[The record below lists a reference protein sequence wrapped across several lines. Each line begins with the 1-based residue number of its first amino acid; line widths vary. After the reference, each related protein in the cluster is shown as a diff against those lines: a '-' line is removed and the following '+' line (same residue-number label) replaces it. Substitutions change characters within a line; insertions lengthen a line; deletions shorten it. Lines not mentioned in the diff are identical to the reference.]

1 VRALRRGHSLRLG
14 IAIGLVGG
22 VLPLMKGTGYEL
34 FPALVVAIAL
44 IAVRGLGDPASR
56 LMRGLFQRGASAV
69 SSMGGA
75 VVSVRRM
82 LPSRLIAAAAGVLA
96 FMAVTFAWAQVAPGF
111 NRGGALGG
119 VSPTGVVAGG
129 GQLGGHIV
137 YLWETFLPR
146 LPFMA
151 QHWSRPWPFYD
162 IYVKRGFGAFGW
174 YAIFFNEWVYQTIVG
189 VMAVVLAGIL
199 AALVR
204 YRRAV
209 LSRWRELLV
218 LALIVLGVFGGVEY
232 VYYST
237 NPRPDLPEQGRY
249 AFPAIAALA
258 ALAVFGTLGF
268 GRRVQTYALSMLV
281 TAMIGLAVASHV
293 LYIAARYT

>member
-1 VRALRRGHSLRLG
+1 
-14 IAIGLVGG
+14 
-22 VLPLMKGTGYEL
+22 MKGTGYEL
-34 FPALVVAIAL
+34 FPALLVAIAL
-44 IAVRGLGDPASR
+44 IAVRGFGDPAS
-56 LMRGLFQRGASAV
+56 GLIRAVLQRGASAV
-69 SSMGGA
+69 ASMRA
-75 VVSVRRM
+75 AAASVRRT
-82 LPSRLIAAAAGVLA
+82 LPSRLIATAAGVLA
-96 FMAVTFAWAQVAPGF
+96 FVAVTFAWAQVAPGF
-111 NRGGALGG
+111 HRGGSPGG

-129 GQLGGHIV
+129 GQLGGHLV

-151 QHWSRPWPFYD
+151 RHWSRPWPFYE

-174 YAIFFNEWVYQTIVG
+174 YAIFFNEWVYQVIVG
-189 VMAVVLAGIL
+189 MIAVVLAGVL

-204 YRRAV
+204 YRQAV
-209 LSRWRELLV
+209 RSRWRELLV
-218 LALIVLGVFGGVEY
+218 LAVIVLGVFGAVEY
-232 VYYST
+232 VHYST

-258 ALAVFGTLGF
+258 ALAVFGTLGV
-268 GRRVQTYALSMLV
+268 GRRVQTYALAMLV